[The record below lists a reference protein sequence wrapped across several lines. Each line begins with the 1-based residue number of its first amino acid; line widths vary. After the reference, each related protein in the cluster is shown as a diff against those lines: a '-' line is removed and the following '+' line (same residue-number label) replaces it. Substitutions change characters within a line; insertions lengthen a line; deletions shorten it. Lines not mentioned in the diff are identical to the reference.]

1 MKKLLALGLVAGASV
16 VLYTGTI
23 VKAEERMTSQ
33 QIEQVTQGLED
44 DQYVLTTHPWRRYY
58 N

>member
-16 VLYTGTI
+16 VLCTGTI

-44 DQYVLTTHPWRRYY
+44 AQYVLTTPEEVL
-58 N
+58 

>member
-16 VLYTGTI
+16 LLCTGTI

-44 DQYVLTTHPWRRYY
+44 D
-58 N
+58 